1 MLFSPCLFQ
10 LDGVAT
16 SRNHAAKT
24 VDLKGN
30 SYRDL
35 MKAPNL
41 IHCWDDVA
49 KVPYMTDNDGNMVCT
64 YEDERSIEYKCLFIK
79 KMHLAGAMYWE
90 YSCDDDSGTLQR
102 AVYDNIM
109 LTHFYAYSTSCK
121 RTVCWCCLPRVF
133 WRYCAM
139 SCRWQRACCRILPL
153 ACRVVLFH

>member
-1 MLFSPCLFQ
+1 MPFY
-10 LDGVAT
+10 G
-16 SRNHAAKT
+16 HAAKT

-64 YEDERSIEYKCLFIK
+64 YEDERSIEYKCQFIR

-109 LTHFYAYSTSCK
+109 SDSE
-121 RTVCWCCLPRVF
+121 
-133 WRYCAM
+133 
-139 SCRWQRACCRILPL
+139 I
-153 ACRVVLFH
+153 